1 MVFAPD
7 DPTPE
12 LAPTRELLVNNAR
25 SVTMARTLLREALLA
40 DVAGT
45 TTHEQRLILKAHK
58 LNIART
64 RKLMKAPGA

>member
-1 MVFAPD
+1 MIFAPN

-12 LAPTRELLVNNAR
+12 LAPTRELLVNNVR
-25 SVTMARTLLREALLA
+25 SAVIATTLLREALLA
-40 DVAGT
+40 DIAGT

-58 LNIART
+58 LKAART